1 MIRRLCLRSSLVVAL
16 LALFANIAL
25 AADPVHAICFVEVK
39 PSAKLEQGYTIG
51 VRLLVTQTQPVA
63 AAMVHIYEVV
73 DLFGSKEVLIG
84 MVTTDGQ
91 GQASL
96 NYLPAQ
102 RGSHEIVARFP
113 GMPGYASTE
122 GRTTFQAEIA
132 APPYVVEPA
141 PLADFTSKVPYAVGA
156 LVLAV
161 WGLIAYALIGTARG
175 ITSGARIKNNRKGN
189 LA

>member
-1 MIRRLCLRSSLVVAL
+1 MICLVARTLASLAAL
-16 LALFANIAL
+16 LLLANVAI
-25 AADPVHAICFVEVK
+25 AADPVRAICFVDVK
-39 PSAKLEQGYTIG
+39 PSAKLEQGYTIN

-63 AAMVHIYEVV
+63 GAMVHLYEVV
-73 DLFGSKEVLIG
+73 DLFGSKEMLIG

-91 GQASL
+91 GQGSL

-102 RGSHEIVARFP
+102 RGAHEIVARFP
-113 GMPGYASTE
+113 GMPGYATTE

-161 WGLIAYALIGTARG
+161 WALIAYVLIGTARG

>member
-1 MIRRLCLRSSLVVAL
+1 MIRLVARTLASLAALPL
-16 LALFANIAL
+16 LANVAI
-25 AADPVHAICFVEVK
+25 AADPVRAICFVDVK
-39 PSAKLEQGYTIG
+39 PSAKLEQGYTIN

-63 AAMVHIYEVV
+63 GAMVHLYEVV
-73 DLFGSKEVLIG
+73 DLFGSKEMLIG

-91 GQASL
+91 GQGSL

-102 RGSHEIVARFP
+102 RGAHEIVARFP
-113 GMPGYASTE
+113 GMPGYATTD

-132 APPYVVEPA
+132 APPYVVEPP

-161 WGLIAYALIGTARG
+161 WALIAYALIGTARG

>member
-1 MIRRLCLRSSLVVAL
+1 MIRRLCLRSAL
-16 LALFANIAL
+16 AAALFMMFANLAL
-25 AADPVHAICFVEVK
+25 AADPVHAICFVDAK

-63 AAMVHIYEVV
+63 GAMVHLYEVV
-73 DLFGSKEVLIG
+73 DLFGSKEMLIG

-91 GQASL
+91 GQGSL

-122 GRTTFQAEIA
+122 GRTTFQADIA

-141 PLADFTSKVPYAVGA
+141 PLVDFTSKVPYAVGA

-175 ITSGARIKNNRKGN
+175 ITSGARIKNNGKGN